1 MLNGKGCHQL
11 TVLWENILIT
21 MLAFGILYWL
31 LNKFAFGKLF
41 AVMEQRR
48 ELVLGQLEEAKKTR
62 EQATVYV
69 EEQKDAL
76 KQARQEAFEI
86 IEQSKQSSSK
96 QAKDLLEQAKVDA
109 TRIKTEAVRDI
120 ESERNKAVEALRAEI
135 GSYSVDIASKLIQ
148 REVET
153 NPAEQEKLVDQYLE
167 EVGKKS

>member
-1 MLNGKGCHQL
+1 MAAF
-11 TVLWENILIT
+11 IL
-21 MLAFGILYWL
+21 LYL
-31 LNKFAFGKLF
+31 LLDKFALNKLY
-41 AVMEQRR
+41 AVMEKRR

-62 EQATVYV
+62 EQATVFV
-69 EEQKDAL
+69 EEQKAAL

-96 QAKDLLEQAKVDA
+96 QAKDLLEQAKSDA
-109 TRIKTEAVRDI
+109 SRLKTEAVRDI
-120 ESERNKAVEALRAEI
+120 ESERNKAVEVLRAEI
-135 GSYSVDIASKLIQ
+135 GSYSVDIASKLIK